1 MKIPDN
7 IICIDT
13 DTKEV
18 YDKLTNY
25 LHDKCLYDE
34 DSITESFTGKSKN
47 FYFLKNIFLLKL

>member
-1 MKIPDN
+1 MKIPND

-13 DTKEV
+13 DTKDV

-34 DSITESFTGKSKN
+34 ESITERFTGKNKKL
-47 FYFLKNIFLLKL
+47 YLKEWKL